1 MEKKTFF
8 TVRNLALIGV
18 LAAIVFVL
26 TKFISIPIPSPLG
39 KTALSV
45 GNAMCVLS
53 ALLFGPAVGG
63 LAAGIG
69 NALVDLTDPAWAPE
83 FWITFI
89 NKFLMAFIAGV
100 IMHKVHVGSERVR
113 VWVASLCGALTYC
126 VLYVAKNILEG
137 RAGQR
142 LHLGGGHY
150 GDPDGEAAGDP
161 GQRSHR
167 RGVRGAAVP
176 GPAPAPAE
184 GPRPVRLT
192 ETCFPLPRRR
202 HCAVGAGACRKR
214 LTPFPP
220 KGIRYALRLGT
231 AFSGPCDARFAQ
243 SVFPTYTPPEKRFH
257 FLPPPAGGVPTRG
270 RSHPYGSIAAD
281 GCART
286 LRGFFDRLDKEGIF
300 PCPSRHPRTKE

>member
-1 MEKKTFF
+1 M
-8 TVRNLALIGV
+8 
-18 LAAIVFVL
+18 FVL

-137 RAGQR
+137 A
-142 LHLGGGHY
+142 L
-150 GDPDGEAAGDP
+150 
-161 GQRSHR
+161 
-167 RGVRGAAVP
+167 VRGFTWEVAIMETLTVKLPVTLVNAVIAVVCAALLYLALRQP
-176 GPAPAPAE
+176 LRK

-220 KGIRYALRLGT
+220 KEIRCALRLGT